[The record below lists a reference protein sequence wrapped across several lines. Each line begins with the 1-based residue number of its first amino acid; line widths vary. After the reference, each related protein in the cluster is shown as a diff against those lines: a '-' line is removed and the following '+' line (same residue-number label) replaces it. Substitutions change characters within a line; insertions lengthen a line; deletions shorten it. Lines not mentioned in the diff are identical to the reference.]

1 MIHIWRPWIVQFLRP
16 HTPLSIYIQNSS
28 TPLILDV
35 QFQTNPY
42 SPSYSPNDNQS
53 VKRKQFKEDYYML
66 SGPSF
71 RSAVVFSINSL
82 ILSVAFLRLL
92 FIYLKPHHLLF
103 HGFKLMCVQLP
114 KNTTKFLL
122 FVIIHIL
129 SILILQSTCFICTT
143 WKRKQTMEEQPR
155 RAYEQNKN
163 KTKLRHIQIN
173 HAFYFSIYPTNNVMV
188 SLRDGFTAWSQS

>member
-16 HTPLSIYIQNSS
+16 PTPLSIYVQNSS

-42 SPSYSPNDNQS
+42 PPSYSPNDNQS

-103 HGFKLMCVQLP
+103 HGWTHVCSVAQKYHEIPFIYNYSHFKYTHFAI
-114 KNTTKFLL
+114 NL
-122 FVIIHIL
+122 FHL
-129 SILILQSTCFICTT
+129 HNL
-143 WKRKQTMEEQPR
+143 
-155 RAYEQNKN
+155 
-163 KTKLRHIQIN
+163 KT
-173 HAFYFSIYPTNNVMV
+173 
-188 SLRDGFTAWSQS
+188 